1 MTKQEYLAQVANLN
15 RTIEK
20 KRARVKEYRDLASSP
35 ASTAP
40 SGTRVDRTRST
51 EAPFAKWVYKIVE
64 LEAEIEKLQ
73 ERVDNLQAVIIG
85 AIEALDNEDYKT
97 LLVYRYLKDMSWE
110 SVAEA
115 MFISRW
121 TAMRWHKEAIS
132 LLELPI

>member
-1 MTKQEYLAQVANLN
+1 MTKQEYLSQVANLN

-20 KRARVKEYRDLASSP
+20 KRERVKEYRDLASSP
-35 ASTAP
+35 ASSAP
-40 SGTRVDRTRST
+40 SGTRVDRMRST

-73 ERVDNLQAVIIG
+73 EHVDNLQAIIIG
-85 AIEALDNEDYKT
+85 AIEALGNEDYKT
-97 LLVYRYLKDMSWE
+97 LLVHRYLKDMTWDGI
-110 SVAEA
+110 AEA

-121 TAMRWHKEAIS
+121 TAMRWHKEAIN